1 MSGLPISGMTNFIF
15 VSRFDTYFD
24 IFNEPRPGISMAGK
38 LNLSKK
44 FDESSHQVFLL
55 ASVL

>member
-1 MSGLPISGMTNFIF
+1 MTNFIF

-38 LNLSKK
+38 LNLSTK
-44 FDESSHQVFLL
+44 FDESAHQVFFIDFRFMT
-55 ASVL
+55 VC